1 MKYSLRSLMTFS
13 IRDLL
18 WLTVV
23 VAVFGAWYVDRQNL
37 WSQNERIEMK
47 ARADEMKHA
56 TQLDLMERYLRKVQA
71 SYEADST
78 MPTSRAPAPNPPKP

>member
-1 MKYSLRSLMTFS
+1 MKYSLQSLMTFS

-18 WLTVV
+18 WLTVA
-23 VAVFGAWYVDRQNL
+23 VAIFGAWYVDLQNL
-37 WSQNERIEMK
+37 WHQNERLEIK
-47 ARADEMKHA
+47 SRADTMKHA

-78 MPTSRAPAPNPPKP
+78 MPTSRVPVPNPVNP